1 MILKTVFRYLM
12 DGLRN
17 EEQRRQKSAI
27 LKHFGLTEKTD
38 PKSVVKTMRRKLR
51 VYDRQANLTLLDRVF
66 SVQLVSTIVCEECGH
81 SSRRY
86 KQLLDFSRPVVED
99 KPRKPLK

>member
-1 MILKTVFRYLM
+1 M
-12 DGLRN
+12 
-17 EEQRRQKSAI
+17 
-27 LKHFGLTEKTD
+27 
-38 PKSVVKTMRRKLR
+38 VKTMRRKLR

-86 KQLLDFSRPVVED
+86 EQFLDFSLPVVED